1 MVNDLGTSP
10 KRETENKI
18 KPVLDR
24 KKKKQKRQLEGK
36 SNFIAMKR
44 QK

>member
-18 KPVLDR
+18 KPVLDQ
-24 KKKKQKRQLEGK
+24 KKKQKRQPEGK